1 MTPEEQDKVLED
13 LSESTSEAYGPA
25 ALTLAGILREFA
37 KGGGSR

>member
-1 MTPEEQDKVLED
+1 

-25 ALTLAGILREFA
+25 AERLAAILREFA